1 LIISTRR
8 LYDEGELRH
17 YQTNICYTRHI
28 TPMVIFS
35 VFVGSNNGHNRPFR
49 MSDPEA
55 DIRLVPIDGN
65 AQCMVEDNGNR
76 IITGV
81 ENALENNIFG
91 EGH

>member
-1 LIISTRR
+1 
-8 LYDEGELRH
+8 
-17 YQTNICYTRHI
+17 
-28 TPMVIFS
+28 MVIFS
-35 VFVGSNNGHNRPFR
+35 VFVGWNNGHNRPFR

-55 DIRLVPIDGN
+55 DIGLVPIDGN
-65 AQCMVEDNGNR
+65 DQCMEEDNANR

>member
-1 LIISTRR
+1 
-8 LYDEGELRH
+8 
-17 YQTNICYTRHI
+17 
-28 TPMVIFS
+28 MVIFS
-35 VFVGSNNGHNRPFR
+35 VFVGWNNGHNRPFR